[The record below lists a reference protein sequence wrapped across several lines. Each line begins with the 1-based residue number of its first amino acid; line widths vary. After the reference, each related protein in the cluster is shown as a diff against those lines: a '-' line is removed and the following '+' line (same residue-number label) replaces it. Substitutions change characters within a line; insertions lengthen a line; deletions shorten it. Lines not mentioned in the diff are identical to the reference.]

1 MDNGSSF
8 EKDLKLG
15 QLTERRGEC
24 INVLRRSTR
33 IPYCKKLKY
42 GLLDYKSSSDSRIL
56 RFSGFTFNIS
66 EHGIGIEGS
75 RGFPPNL
82 KIIASLYT
90 GDKTLRF
97 EGTIKWLYHS
107 NLEKWYMG
115 IEIASRQNEI
125 KKIYKNISTT
135 YDGEL

>member
-8 EKDLKLG
+8 QKDLKLG
-15 QLTERRGEC
+15 QLTESRDEC

-33 IPYCKKLKY
+33 IPYYKKLKY
-42 GLLDYKSSSDSRIL
+42 ELLDYTSSSDSRIL
-56 RFSGFTFNIS
+56 KFSGFTFNIS

-75 RGFPPNL
+75 RGFPPNF
-82 KIIASLYT
+82 KIRASLYT
-90 GDKTLRF
+90 GDQTLKF

-115 IEIASRQNEI
+115 IEITSRKEEI
-125 KKIYKNISTT
+125 KKIYNYMSLTE
-135 YDGEL
+135 GSEL

>member
-33 IPYCKKLKY
+33 IPYYKKLKY
-42 GLLDYKSSSDSRIL
+42 GLLDYKSSADSRIL
-56 RFSGFTFNIS
+56 RFSGFIVNIS
-66 EHGIGIEGS
+66 EHGVGIEGS
-75 RGFPPNL
+75 RGFPPNFQL
-82 KIIASLYT
+82 SVSLYT
-90 GDKTLRF
+90 GDKTVRL

-115 IEIASRQNEI
+115 IEIISRQDEI
-125 KKIYKNISTT
+125 KKIYKNIMMTEGS
-135 YDGEL
+135 EL